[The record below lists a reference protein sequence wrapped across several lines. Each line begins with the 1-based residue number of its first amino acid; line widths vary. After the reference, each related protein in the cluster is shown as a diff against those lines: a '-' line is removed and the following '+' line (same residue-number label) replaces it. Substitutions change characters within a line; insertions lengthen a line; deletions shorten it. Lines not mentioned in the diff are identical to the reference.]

1 MATDIEELK
10 DKKPMKLADLKPK
23 EQVRHLL
30 AQNRAAIAQ
39 AMPRHMNAERLM
51 RVAQTAVTT
60 TPALL
65 ECYIPTLLGGIIQCS
80 QMGLEPNTVLGHAYL
95 VPFFNTKKNRKDV
108 QVIIGYKGL
117 IDLARRSGQII
128 SIAAHAVREN
138 DDFEYEYGLNEKL
151 RHVPAEGERG
161 DIQYFYAVAH
171 MKDGGHA
178 FEVMT
183 RAQVE
188 AIRDGGNKNP
198 VWRGYF
204 EEMGRKSAIRRLA
217 KYLPLSVE
225 FATSVAQDGKIA
237 PVLEDDGALV
247 GEFTHIPEE
256 DAHDGAQN
264 PDSQA
269 GGAGTQEQ
277 QPKRRGRPPANA
289 GGSPAGGPGAP
300 QGENNQA
307 AQSAGGH
314 GPITLPECMA
324 AVKRGEYDEA
334 LDLARSLTDIDRQ
347 AVKAEIERHKAAN
360 APHSRSME

>member
-1 MATDIEELK
+1 MPTDIAELK
-10 DKKPMKLADLKPK
+10 DAKPVKLSDLKPK

-95 VPFFNTKKNRKDV
+95 VPFFNSKKGRKDV

-178 FEVMT
+178 FEVLT

-188 AIRDGGNKNP
+188 SIRDGGNKNP
-198 VWRGYF
+198 VWREYF
-204 EEMGRKSAIRRLA
+204 EEMGRKTAIRRLA

-247 GEFTHIPEE
+247 GEFTHIQDEE
-256 DAHDGAQN
+256 GGTDGAKN
-264 PDSQA
+264 PNA
-269 GGAGTQEQ
+269 ETGGAGEQ
-277 QPKRRGRPPANA
+277 PAKRRGRPPANA
-289 GGSPAGGPGAP
+289 AGP
-300 QGENNQA
+300 QGGGAGATQGADNPP
-307 AQSAGGH
+307 AQGTGGH
-314 GPITLPECMA
+314 GPVTLPECMA

-334 LDLARSLTDIDRQ
+334 LDLARSLTDIDRK
-347 AVKAEIERHKAAN
+347 AVNAAIDQHRAAN
-360 APHSRSME
+360 AERGGSME